1 MFAQAIVFVILSILS
16 ATAVYAMGKPIGK
29 SPVEHV
35 QPESDRAED
44 ADSL

>member
-1 MFAQAIVFVILSILS
+1 MFAQAIVYVILSILS

-35 QPESDRAED
+35 EPESDKAED
-44 ADSL
+44 LNSL